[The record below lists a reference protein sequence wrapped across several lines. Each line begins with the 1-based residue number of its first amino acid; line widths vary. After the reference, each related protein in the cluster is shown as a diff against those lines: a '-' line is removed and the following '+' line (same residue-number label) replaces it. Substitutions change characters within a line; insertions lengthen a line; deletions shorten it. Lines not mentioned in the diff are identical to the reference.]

1 MKKYIVLLII
11 LFVSYKGYSQRIKM
25 EYATVNYY
33 DKFRW
38 NYTQT
43 DVDAKTKQC
52 TFSNI
57 NGKNYANLT
66 FKKYGNETLCTAIF
80 PEYKLKYEG
89 YYPENTSLREVL
101 LYWDEYNAVNDS
113 VLDLNKLKVY
123 CNSAVYRLKP
133 VQ

>member
-1 MKKYIVLLII
+1 MKRNVLLII
-11 LFVSYKGYSQRIKM
+11 LFFCAVKAFPQRIKM

-52 TFSNI
+52 TLSNA
-57 NGKNYANLT
+57 NGKNYANIT
-66 FKKYGNETLCTAIF
+66 FKNYGNETLCTAIF

-89 YYPENTSLREVL
+89 YYPENTSLREIL

-113 VLDLNKLKVY
+113 VLDLNKLKEY
-123 CNSAVYRLKP
+123 CNSAGYRLKP

>member
-1 MKKYIVLLII
+1 MKKLILI
-11 LFVSYKGYSQRIKM
+11 LFLLVFSVKVFSQRIKM

-52 TFSNI
+52 TFSN
-57 NGKNYANLT
+57 NGGKNYANIT
-66 FKKYGNETLCTAIF
+66 FKNYGNETLCTAIF
-80 PEYKLKYEG
+80 PQYKLKYEG
-89 YYPENTSLREVL
+89 YYPENTSLREIL

-113 VLDLNKLKVY
+113 VICLNKLQEY
-123 CNSAVYRLKP
+123 CKNAGYRLKP
-133 VQ
+133 LP